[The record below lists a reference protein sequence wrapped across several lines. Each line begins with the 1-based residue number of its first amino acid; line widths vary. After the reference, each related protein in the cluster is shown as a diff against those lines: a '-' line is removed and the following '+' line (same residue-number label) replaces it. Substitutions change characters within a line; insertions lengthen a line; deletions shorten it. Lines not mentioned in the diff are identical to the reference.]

1 MDLFFLMNNSEPL
14 AAGCRLVYLSRMK
27 GGLMSEKEER
37 IRLTQL
43 TSKGG

>member
-1 MDLFFLMNNSEPL
+1 MVLFFQLNNSEPL
-14 AAGCRLVYLSRMK
+14 AAGCPLVYLGRTK